1 MKFGIVVFPGSNCD
15 HDAYHVVRKVLG
27 QPAVF
32 LWHKDRDLQDVDVVI
47 LPGGFAFGDYLRCGA
62 IARFSPVME
71 EVVRFAGKGGKVL
84 GICNGF
90 QVLTEAGLLPGAL
103 LQNASCKFVCRQV
116 ELMVENDQTPF
127 SKALQ
132 GGQRIRMPVAHGD
145 GNYFIDDDGLRRLEG
160 EGRIVFRYID
170 NPNGSRANIAGVIN
184 DGGNVLG
191 LASSS
196 ARAKTR
202 GWWTSAKGW
211 RSPSRWRATTTRATS
226 SRTRAPPPAWAESSG
241 TSSLWERA
249 RSHCSTPCDSA
260 KGRTPRRATSSKGW
274 WRESPATAIA
284 SAFPPSVGR
293 SPSTPATKE
302 TAWSTSSPPRGCPQT
317 RSSS

>member
-27 QPAVF
+27 QSAVF

-191 LASSS
+191 LM
-196 ARAKTR
+196 
-202 GWWTSAKGW
+202 
-211 RSPSRWRATTTRATS
+211 PH
-226 SRTRAPPPAWAESSG
+226 P
-241 TSSLWERA
+241 ERA
-249 RSHCSTPCDSA
+249 SEAVLGAEDGRLVFESLLRS
-260 KGRTPRRATSSKGW
+260 
-274 WRESPATAIA
+274 
-284 SAFPPSVGR
+284 
-293 SPSTPATKE
+293 
-302 TAWSTSSPPRGCPQT
+302 
-317 RSSS
+317 